1 VSPLT
6 GSSLP
11 PFLLSLCWGY
21 GLLSA
26 LAIVFAVVVARKQIK
41 ASEQNG
47 DGLAIAGLVIGILG
61 AIVAVIIII
70 IIIIIA
76 AAAVSSSS
84 GYSSTY

>member
-1 VSPLT
+1 
-6 GSSLP
+6 LP

-26 LAIVFAVVVARKQIK
+26 LAIVFAVVARKQIK

>member
-70 IIIIIA
+70 IIA

>member
-1 VSPLT
+1 MSPLT

-70 IIIIIA
+70 IIA